1 MTPSPT
7 PRQPTKI
14 PPWLS
19 LFESFLRTRPFRPRR
34 WLANP
39 HLQTL
44 VTNCMSRDFSWG
56 WRHCESS
63 LLELQDDS
71 RIRVV
76 SVDGRR
82 DAPTLI
88 VAHGMAGTSDST
100 YMQGLSHKAYLQ
112 GWNTILL
119 NLYNENLRRVPPR
132 IFHAGAS
139 GPLEAVISKL
149 ATSRISGDLVLIGVS
164 MGANMVL
171 KLLGEW
177 GSDPPLPVRAAA
189 ALSPLV
195 DLATSCR
202 LMEKLSNRIYQNHF
216 VKGLKGVLQGPQ
228 SYWQNFTDVQ
238 SVLRARSIREF
249 DERFTAPVCGF
260 RDADDYYRKASAA
273 PLLARIRIPTLII
286 HSLDD
291 PFLPYEP
298 FLQEEV
304 QQNPHLVLSLT
315 PKGGHVGFL
324 EQDRQ
329 QDIDRLWAE
338 NRMIDYFR
346 FALSREPFPEAL
358 G

>member
-1 MTPSPT
+1 MTPT
-7 PRQPTKI
+7 PPPRLSTKAR
-14 PPWLS
+14 PWLS
-19 LFESFLRTRPFRPRR
+19 LFDSFLRTRPFRPRR
-34 WLANP
+34 WLGNP

-44 VTNCMSRDFSWG
+44 VTNSMKRDFSWG
-56 WRHCESS
+56 WRHCEQR
-63 LLELQDDS
+63 LLELEDDS

-76 SVDGRR
+76 TVKGRK

-88 VAHGMAGTSDST
+88 IAHGMAGSSDST
-100 YMQGLSHKAYLQ
+100 YMQGLSHKAYRQ
-112 GWNTILL
+112 GWNTVLL

-139 GPLEAVISKL
+139 RQLEAIIRKL
-149 ATSRISGDLVLIGVS
+149 VASRISRDLVLIGVS

-171 KLLGEW
+171 KMLGEW
-177 GSDPPLPVRAAA
+177 GSNPPLSVRAAA
-189 ALSPLV
+189 VLSPLV
-195 DLATSCR
+195 DLYTSSQ

-228 SYWQNFTDVQ
+228 SYWENFADVT

-249 DERFTAPVCGF
+249 DESFTAPVCGF

-286 HSLDD
+286 HSFDD

-298 FLQEEV
+298 FVQEEV
-304 QQNPHLVLSLT
+304 QQNPHLLLSLT
-315 PKGGHVGFL
+315 CKGGHVGFL
-324 EQDRQ
+324 EKDRQ

-338 NRMIDYFR
+338 NRMIDYVR
-346 FALSREPFPEAL
+346 FALSREPFPEVS